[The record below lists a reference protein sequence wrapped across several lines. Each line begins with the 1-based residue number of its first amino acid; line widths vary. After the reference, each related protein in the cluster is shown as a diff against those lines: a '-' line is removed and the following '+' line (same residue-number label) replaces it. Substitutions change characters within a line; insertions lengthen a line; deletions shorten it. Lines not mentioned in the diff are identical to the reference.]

1 MMIGWEVGGCNSTK
15 ALLTTIIT
23 GVAASMAA
31 CLTHPLDLT
40 KVRMQTMA
48 AKDRQNM
55 LKTMIMTVRDQG
67 WYIIELRMLN
77 KGNWC

>member
-1 MMIGWEVGGCNSTK
+1 MGECDSTK
-15 ALLTTIIT
+15 ALLTTIDT

-55 LKTMIMTVRDQG
+55 LRTMVMTVRDQG
-67 WYIIELRMLN
+67 WYSIELRMLK
-77 KGNWC
+77 KGNEY

>member
-1 MMIGWEVGGCNSTK
+1 MYGTSS
-15 ALLTTIIT
+15 

-55 LKTMIMTVRDQG
+55 LRTMISTVKEQG
-67 WYIIELRMLN
+67 GLDYEWVCPY
-77 KGNWC
+77 

>member
-1 MMIGWEVGGCNSTK
+1 MSSDNKPVKEVKRSYPFWLG
-15 ALLTTIIT
+15 

-40 KVRMQTMA
+40 KVRMQTMP

-55 LKTMIMTVRDQG
+55 LRTMINTVKDQG
-67 WYIIELRMLN
+67 EGVFNLDS
-77 KGNWC
+77 